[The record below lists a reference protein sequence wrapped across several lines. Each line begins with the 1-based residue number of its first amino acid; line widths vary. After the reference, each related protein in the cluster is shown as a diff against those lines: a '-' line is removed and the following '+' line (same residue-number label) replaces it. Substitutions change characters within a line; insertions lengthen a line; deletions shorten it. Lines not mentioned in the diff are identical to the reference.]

1 MVSSNYEGPE
11 RRTTSKEAIIECRE
25 NIIKVEGKI
34 DLLAEKISNLDKR
47 INGSLDRI
55 GEHIKSDN
63 NWRIAL
69 LGMAATVVLNIVVFA
84 FGYGS
89 LTSRVAH
96 AESILK
102 STETLTLPIFRDV
115 LPNNK

>member
-1 MVSSNYEGPE
+1 MIPSNYKGPE
-11 RRTTSKEAIIECRE
+11 RRVTSKESIIECSL

-34 DLLAEKISNLDKR
+34 DLLTEKILNLDKR

-63 NWRIAL
+63 NWRLAL
-69 LGMAATVVLNIVVFA
+69 LGIAATVVINIVVFA

-96 AESILK
+96 AEN
-102 STETLTLPIFRDV
+102 V
-115 LPNNK
+115 LNSSKTFVAEVK